1 MSANFNITLSIFNM
15 MNHKKLL
22 TVFIATAFTYGN
34 LYAQDNNFDLN
45 TQRSEA
51 QEVFKIPGKLLDHQ
65 GLIIN
70 PTPHSL
76 QKQEGKILCITNGI
90 ALKDKQKKFT
100 DDLSFLPLNKKG
112 VKINIDFGEK
122 IAQKNGVKNISGAY
136 SLTIDGKGIN
146 IIGFDEK
153 GAFYAIQSLRE
164 ITQSP
169 IAANGNLPY
178 LSINDYPDLPYRGVV
193 EGFYGTPWSHKT
205 RLSLINLYGRYKM
218 NYYLYGPKDDPY
230 HSCPNWRLPYP
241 EKEAANIKEL
251 VEACNRNR
259 VDFVWAIHP
268 GQDIKWNEEDYKNLM
283 NKFNHMYDL
292 GVRAFAI
299 FFDDISGAGTNPLK
313 QTELLNRLNKE
324 LAETKNDIA
333 PLIVC
338 PTDYTKL
345 WANPTPQGSLVTYG
359 KTLDST
365 INVFWTGDYV
375 CSDLT
380 KPTMNWI
387 NSRIKRPA
395 LYWWNFPVT
404 DYARHIIMQGPAY
417 GLDNSLTNKDVC
429 GFISNPME
437 HGEASKLALY
447 SVADYSWN
455 IAAYNSLDSWER
467 GLAVLAPEAKDAYR
481 TFAIHS
487 CDTEKGYRRIESW
500 ETKTFRINNYCQ
512 ADYDMLFK
520 EFEKIEKVPAEMEAK
535 CTNKNLLAELRPWLI
550 EFGKLGIRGQ
560 NALRLIEIAKNNTP
574 TIFWNSYLSFQMS
587 QEDIQAYKAH
597 KSGTMKLQPFY
608 ENTMHDLLSNFYKQL
623 TGKQMDTSRIVKC
636 TQDLV
641 ITATDSAKVQAIFD
655 NNPLSTFVNQ
665 EVLSFKV
672 PKNSTKYI
680 VISNPKNSN
689 ASLKQLSAQGKIL
702 SEEPINESIKTIQL
716 AKGATTIEIQG
727 NIILHE
733 IIPMIAQ

>member
-1 MSANFNITLSIFNM
+1 M

-22 TVFIATAFTYGN
+22 TAFIATALACN
-34 LYAQDNNFDLN
+34 HLYSQDNNFNLN
-45 TQRSEA
+45 TQRSES
-51 QEVFKIPGKLLDHQ
+51 QNVFKIPGKALDHR

-76 QKQEGKILCITNGI
+76 RKQEGVTLNISGGI
-90 ALKDKQKKFT
+90 SLKDKKGKFSN
-100 DDLSFLPLNKKG
+100 DLPFLSFNKKG
-112 VKINIDFGEK
+112 VKMSIDFGEK
-122 IAQKNGVKNISGAY
+122 TAARQGVRNISGAY
-136 SLTIDGKGIN
+136 SLTIDEKGIR
-146 IIGFDEK
+146 IIGYDEK
-153 GAFYAIQSLRE
+153 GAFHAIQTLRE
-164 ITQSP
+164 IINSP
-169 IAANGNLPY
+169 VSANSNLPC

-193 EGFYGTPWSHKT
+193 EGFYGTPWSHKV
-205 RLSLINLYGRYKM
+205 RLSLIDLYGQYKM

-268 GQDIKWNEEDYKNLM
+268 GQDIRWNEEDYKNLM

-299 FFDDISGAGTNPLK
+299 FFDDISGEGTNPLK
-313 QTELLNRLNKE
+313 QTEWLNRLNKE
-324 LAETKNDIA
+324 LSESKSDIS

-359 KTLDST
+359 NTLDSA

-380 KPTMNWI
+380 KATMNWV

-404 DYARHIIMQGPAY
+404 DYARHIIMQGPTY
-417 GLDNSLTNKDVC
+417 GLDTTLTSKDVC
-429 GFISNPME
+429 GLISNPME

-447 SVADYSWN
+447 SIADYSWN
-455 IAAYNSLDSWER
+455 IAAYNPLDSWER
-467 GLAVLAPEAKDAYR
+467 GLASMAPEVREAYR

-500 ETKTFRINNYCQ
+500 ETKTFRINNYTE
-512 ADYDMLFK
+512 ADYKALFN
-520 EFEKIEKVPAEMEAK
+520 EFKKIEKVPAEMEAK
-535 CTNKNLLAELRPWLI
+535 CTNKALLAELRPWLV

-560 NALRLIEIAKNNTP
+560 NALRLIEIYKKCSPAE
-574 TIFWNSYLSFQMS
+574 FWNSYLDFQMS
-587 QEDIQAYKAH
+587 PEEIQTYKAH
-597 KSGTMKLQPFY
+597 RSGTMKLQPFY
-608 ENTMHDLLSNFYKQL
+608 ENTMYDLLCNFYKGL
-623 TGKQMDTSRIVKC
+623 TDMQPDTSRQAQY
-636 TQDLV
+636 TAHSV
-641 ITATDSAKVQAIFD
+641 IIATDTLKARAAFD
-655 NNPLSTFVNQ
+655 HNPHTTFANNGTLLFTLPEGSNQ
-665 EVLSFKV
+665 CV
-672 PKNSTKYI
+672 
-680 VISNPKNSN
+680 VISNAKSST
-689 ASLKQLSAQGKIL
+689 AILKQLSTKGKVL
-702 SEEPINESIKTIQL
+702 SEEPLNTSVQTIRL
-716 AKGATTIEIQG
+716 AKDAVKIEIQG

-733 IIPMIAQ
+733 IVPLQRK